1 MTVHLSIDGAT
12 TTCGRPLGE
21 LADDS
26 QEGSAAAKCFRRS
39 MLAQGAYQVDSAS
52 ERSKL
57 GLAPTTAST
66 PAVARAPAVEPAST
80 PAVTPLTRSLNRE
93 HRGFTVAK

>member
-1 MTVHLSIDGAT
+1 
-12 TTCGRPLGE
+12 
-21 LADDS
+21 
-26 QEGSAAAKCFRRS
+26 

-66 PAVARAPAVEPAST
+66 PTVARAPAVEPAST
-80 PAVTPLTRSLNRE
+80 PAVTPLTRSSQPGTPRIHCGEMTTWRVSGGALPR
-93 HRGFTVAK
+93 ASLSM